1 MSARTA
7 MPRPRASVRVQD
19 WPRNEVLLLC
29 VVAAVAVQGAVPTGD
44 LQRIVV
50 SALLGMILI
59 GSFRMARATGWV
71 RVTADVFAVA
81 GVGVA
86 ILRSTGIVVDEGQ
99 ARLMNAAV
107 AAIAPPAVALGVLRE
122 LREND
127 RIGLG
132 PVTGVITLYMLLG
145 MMWAFVYGA
154 IDEFG
159 GQFFAQDVPATA
171 SRCLYFSFVTLAT
184 VGYGDYTA
192 RTDLGHTL
200 SIFESLLGQIYLVTV
215 VSLIVG
221 NLGQIR
227 PRRAMPGKEPQ

>member
-1 MSARTA
+1 ME
-7 MPRPRASVRVQD
+7 D

-29 VVAAVAVQGAVPTGD
+29 VIGAVAVQGAVPPSGV
-44 LQRIVV
+44 QQVVV
-50 SALLGMILI
+50 SALLGTILI
-59 GSFRMARATGWV
+59 GAFRVARAKGWV
-71 RVTADVFAVA
+71 RIAADVFAFA

-86 ILRSTGIVVDEGQ
+86 ILRATGVVIGQ
-99 ARLMNAAV
+99 GEAQLMNAAV

-122 LREND
+122 LRSSD

-145 MMWAFVYGA
+145 MMWAFIYGA
-154 IDEFG
+154 IDAFG
-159 GQFFAQDVPATA
+159 GQFFAQDVPATV

-192 RTDLGHTL
+192 RSDLGHTL
-200 SIFESLLGQIYLVTV
+200 SIFEALVGQIYLVTV

-221 NLGQIR
+221 NLGRTR
-227 PRRAMPGKEPQ
+227 PHRAEPGKEPQ

>member
-1 MSARTA
+1 ME
-7 MPRPRASVRVQD
+7 D

-29 VVAAVAVQGAVPTGD
+29 VVAAVAVQGAIPSGD
-44 LQRIVV
+44 VQRVLV
-50 SALLGMILI
+50 SVLLGTILI
-59 GSFRMARATGWV
+59 GSFRMARATGAV
-71 RVTADVFAVA
+71 RFTADVFAVA
-81 GVGVA
+81 GVAAA
-86 ILRSTGIVVDEGQ
+86 ILRSAGVVIGEGQ
-99 ARLMNAAV
+99 AQLMNAAV

-122 LREND
+122 LRSTD

-145 MMWAFVYGA
+145 MMWAFIYGT

-159 GQFFAQDVPATA
+159 GSFFAENVPATA
-171 SRCLYFSFVTLAT
+171 SLSLYYSFVTLAT

-192 RTDLGHTL
+192 RSDLGHTL

-221 NLGQIR
+221 NLGRTR
-227 PRRAMPGKEPQ
+227 PRRVEPGKEPQ